1 MVELAKN
8 SDELTMVF
16 HGVAYE
22 GNPRTIALDGVGGAM
37 ETGGS
42 ITQGVNEAVRGHL
55 EVILEHD
62 GLSGL
67 PQTRSLDDVKADFAQ
82 EQGVIGYTTTTARI
96 TKTGQVASVESS
108 FEALHVA

>member
-1 MVELAKN
+1 MTK
-8 SDELTMVF
+8 LTGNTEYLTLVF

-42 ITQGVNEAVRGHL
+42 ITDGVTEAVRGHL

-67 PQTRSLDDVKADFAQ
+67 PQTRSFDDVKTDYGQ
-82 EQGVIGYTTTTARI
+82 EPGVIGYTTTTARI
-96 TKTGQVASVESS
+96 SNSGQVASVEST
-108 FEALHVA
+108 FQALDAA

>member
-1 MVELAKN
+1 MMNHAKN
-8 SDELTMVF
+8 SDELTLVF

-22 GNPRTIALDGVGGAM
+22 GNPRTVALDGVGGAM

-42 ITQGVNEAVRGHL
+42 LTQGVNEAVRGHL
-55 EVILEHD
+55 EVILEHE

-67 PQTRSLDDVKADFAQ
+67 PQTRSLDAVKADFAQ

-96 TKTGQVASVESS
+96 SKAGEVASVESS
-108 FEALHVA
+108 FQALDAA